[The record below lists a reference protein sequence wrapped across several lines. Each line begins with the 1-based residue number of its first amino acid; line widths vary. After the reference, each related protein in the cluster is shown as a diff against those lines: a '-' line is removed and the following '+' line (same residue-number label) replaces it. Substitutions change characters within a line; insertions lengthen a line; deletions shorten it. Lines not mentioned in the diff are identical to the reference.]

1 MADGDNLSVEVDATD
16 NESDGVVYDE
26 EDAVRAQAKIN
37 SPKGQNGMNFDENNG
52 NAGGGG
58 MSLNLGGDISDDD
71 GYEDDKVTPNTKRDQ
86 MDVNS
91 PRNKTKQNW
100 GTDDAA
106 SSAAVAGLVTQVARD
121 DPNKQMG
128 GGIITQVPREDNTER
143 NIQQQQNQS
152 SGICAC
158 LWSCFTCCSGPQ
170 QPEPAPIGMDNKN
183 KKPASSYQQN
193 DGANSQRTKPKQ
205 DAKAKLLDQ
214 NGSGDTKSGDT
225 EESYS
230 STDYGDVALLPPLK
244 PEHIGKKCLVL
255 DLDETLVHSSFKP
268 IPKPDFI
275 IPVEIDRVVHHVYV
289 LKRPYVDEFLLRAS
303 KHYEIVVFT
312 ASLSKYADPLLD
324 KLDIHNVIAH
334 RLFRESCVIHG
345 TAYVKDLR
353 KLGRRLKDSIIVD
366 NSPPSY
372 LFQPT
377 NAVPIASWF
386 DDQTDT
392 QLLDFCPV
400 IETTMKDIDDV
411 RKLLDA
417 NNKSFRWLCNQ
428 AHQPLSKYT
437 VRNDQVNRT
446 SR

>member
-1 MADGDNLSVEVDATD
+1 MADETLQVEVEDEAGY
-16 NESDGVVYDE
+16 EE
-26 EDAVRAQAKIN
+26 EDEAALRAQAKIN
-37 SPKGQNGMNFDENNG
+37 SPKQKKAIDFDEDT
-52 NAGGGG
+52 GG
-58 MSLNLGGDISDDD
+58 MTLNLGNVSD
-71 GYEDDKVTPNTKRDQ
+71 EDEYNATNVTPNTKMRDD

-91 PRNKTKQNW
+91 PRKEKQNW
-100 GTDDAA
+100 AA
-106 SSAAVAGLVTQVARD
+106 AEQGGAGDNSALAGLVTQVQRD
-121 DPNKQMG
+121 DPNKQTG
-128 GGIITQVPREDNTER
+128 AESLVTQVQRDDDTER
-143 NIQQQQNQS
+143 NIQKETQQS
-152 SGICAC
+152 SGFCACFSC
-158 LWSCFTCCSGPQ
+158 LWSCCSGPR
-170 QPEPAPIGMDNKN
+170 QPDPVPMTQTKAANNGTTYTAQDGDTGTTQTKTT
-183 KKPASSYQQN
+183 QN
-193 DGANSQRTKPKQ
+193 EAANTQ
-205 DAKAKLLDQ
+205 LLSN
-214 NGSGDTKSGDT
+214 NGSENKET
-225 EESYS
+225 EDSVS
-230 STDYGDVALLPPLK
+230 STDYDTSLLPPLK

-303 KHYEIVVFT
+303 KHYEIVIFT

-324 KLDIHNVIAH
+324 KLDINHVITH

-353 KLGRRLKDSIIVD
+353 KLGRKLKDSIIVD

-400 IETTMKDIDDV
+400 IETTLAEIDDV
-411 RKLLDA
+411 RKILDA

-437 VRNDQVNRT
+437 VRNDLVNRQ
-446 SR
+446 

>member
-1 MADGDNLSVEVDATD
+1 MADTELAVDVPVTD
-16 NESDGVVYDE
+16 DE
-26 EDAVRAQAKIN
+26 IDDDEALRAQAAVN
-37 SPKGQNGMNFDENNG
+37 SPKNKQDMNFDDDENNG
-52 NAGGGG
+52 NGLG
-58 MSLNLGGDISDDD
+58 MSLNLADVPDDDDD
-71 GYEDDKVTPNTKRDQ
+71 GYDDKVTPNTKRDQ

-91 PRNKTKQNW
+91 PRNKHKQNW
-100 GTDDAA
+100 DNDEAA
-106 SSAAVAGLVTQVARD
+106 STAAVAGLVTQVPRNTANA
-121 DPNKQMG
+121 PSSG
-128 GGIITQVPREDNTER
+128 GGVESLVTQVPRDDDETER
-143 NIQQQQNQS
+143 NIINEQQQK

-158 LWSCFTCCSGPQ
+158 FSCLWSCCSGPQ
-170 QPEPAPIGMDNKN
+170 RPADVAMSDQGPSNNNKEAVAVPKSKGN
-183 KKPASSYQQN
+183 ETADSSLLAGN
-193 DGANSQRTKPKQ
+193 GNGRE
-205 DAKAKLLDQ
+205 AKNEQED
-214 NGSGDTKSGDT
+214 SF
-225 EESYS
+225 S
-230 STDYGDVALLPPLK
+230 STEYPQSLLPPPK
-244 PEHIGKKCLVL
+244 PEHVGKKCLVL

-303 KHYEIVVFT
+303 KHYEIVIFT

-324 KLDIHNVIAH
+324 KLDIHNVITG

-345 TAYVKDLR
+345 TAYVKDMRRIGR
-353 KLGRRLKDSIIVD
+353 KLKDTIIVD

-386 DDQTDT
+386 DDQSDT

-400 IETTMKDIDDV
+400 IESTMKDIDDV

-437 VRNDQVNRT
+437 VRNDQVNRH
-446 SR
+446 

>member
-1 MADGDNLSVEVDATD
+1 MAEDNLAVEVEATD
-16 NESDGVVYDE
+16 NEESDGVVYEYNEDE
-26 EDAVRAQAKIN
+26 AMRAQAKIN
-37 SPKGQNGMNFDENNG
+37 SPKGQNGMSFDEDGNNNG
-52 NAGGGG
+52 DAG
-58 MSLNLGGDISDDD
+58 MSLNLSNVDDD
-71 GYEDDKVTPNTKRDQ
+71 QNGYDGDDKVTPNTKRDQ

-100 GTDDAA
+100 GTDDAD
-106 SSAAVAGLVTQVARD
+106 SSAALGGLVTQVARD
-121 DPNKQMG
+121 DPNKQSG
-128 GGIITQVPREDNTER
+128 VQALVTQVPREDNTER
-143 NIQQQQNQS
+143 EIQTQQQQA
-152 SGICAC
+152 GGMCAC
-158 LWSCFTCCSGPQ
+158 FWSCFSCCSGPQ
-170 QPEPAPIGMDNKN
+170 PPEPVPMQSTDVGSRNGYSDGPKATTTKPVTNPGKEKLLPQGDNKED
-183 KKPASSYQQN
+183 SF
-193 DGANSQRTKPKQ
+193 
-205 DAKAKLLDQ
+205 
-214 NGSGDTKSGDT
+214 
-225 EESYS
+225 S
-230 STDYGDVALLPPLK
+230 STDYPDVALLPPLK

-303 KHYEIVVFT
+303 KCYEIVVFT

-324 KLDIHNVIAH
+324 KLDIHNVISH

-353 KLGRRLKDSIIVD
+353 KLGRKLKDSIIVD

-437 VRNDQVNRT
+437 VRNDQVNRQ
-446 SR
+446 